1 MKKKVLKYM
10 NRSEADVHK
19 LTALITGG
27 ERGIGAAIT
36 QVLREDGITCT
47 VTGRSKDRPSHLDP
61 EVNYESLDFLDPRSV
76 DDFLGFVRE
85 DLKPDILV
93 NNAGFNSVAPIAEMS
108 SSLLRDIM
116 EVNLIGPYLL
126 TQASLPAMIAN
137 EWGRIVNISSIWS
150 VIGNSGNSAYC
161 ASKFGIDGFT
171 ASLASEVADKGV
183 LVNAVAPGYT
193 ATEALKSKYSQS
205 QIEEVSRHI
214 PVGRLGE
221 PEEVA
226 EIVSWLVSP
235 KNGYVSGQ
243 NICVDGGLTRTSHP
257 IRRWT

>member
-1 MKKKVLKYM
+1 M
-10 NRSEADVHK
+10 NRSEADVYK
-19 LTALITGG
+19 LTALVTGG
-27 ERGIGAAIT
+27 ERGIGSAIT
-36 QVLREDGITCT
+36 QALRKDGITCT
-47 VTGRSKDRPSHLDP
+47 VTGRSKVRPTHLDP
-61 EVNYESLDFLDPRSV
+61 DVDYKALDFLDPLSV
-76 DDFLGFVRE
+76 EDFSRYVRE
-85 DLKPDILV
+85 DLKPDILI

-193 ATEALKSKYSQS
+193 ATEALKSKYSQR
-205 QIEEVSRHI
+205 QIEEVSRQI

-243 NICVDGGLTRTSHP
+243 NICVDGGVTRTSHP
-257 IRRWT
+257 LRRWT

>member
-1 MKKKVLKYM
+1 M
-10 NRSEADVHK
+10 NNSEADVK
-19 LTALITGG
+19 TFTALITGG

-36 QVLREDGITCT
+36 QALRQDGITCT
-47 VTGRSKDRPSHLDP
+47 VTGRSKGRPTDLHPD
-61 EVNYESLDFLDPRSV
+61 VNYEPLDFLVQRSV
-76 DDFLGFVRE
+76 EDFLGYACE

-93 NNAGFNSVAPIAEMS
+93 NNAGFNLVAPIAEMS

-126 TQASLPAMIAN
+126 TQACLPAMIAN

-193 ATEALKSKYSQS
+193 ATEALKSKYSQR

-226 EIVSWLVSP
+226 ELVSWLVSP

-257 IRRWT
+257 LRRWK